1 MHSSLAPNMEASLES
16 KFSAAFEQ
24 QNSHT
29 SSGGTSLGM
38 KSGLLNGGG
47 NHYHNAHHAPTG
59 HHHHGHHKS
68 RSHPVPATTTATPNT
83 ESSSGEKTVSFRKGN
98 DLESFEALSSLYA
111 NGLFTDLVICCSGKM
126 FKCHRVVMAAAS
138 LYIRDAL
145 SAFYNNAVDGNSGAA
160 AGGCNNCNTVMIL
173 PKEIKMTDMEAI
185 LRFIYDGHVEV
196 KVDAIES
203 FLKSARMLNIKGLS
217 NVNIVF
223 NNNGSATDES
233 VEDCSIEE
241 RLGGAAGS
249 AAGRKQNNGYSKNA
263 GVAGNS
269 GSSNLHHHS
278 SLLNGH
284 AGVNSPPPSP
294 PSMNNSLASLKALA
308 AASTNQTST
317 PSAHVNGGKHLNGI
331 GSAHHGVNFSNRSQ
345 FNRNHRE
352 HQLASLRANQSH
364 DQHNNSL
371 HQNHSSQNH
380 SSSSI
385 LSHNLTPA
393 HQSST
398 PKSIFA
404 NGNLFS
410 GGNMRVDA
418 ASSIVPNASGS
429 SSSGR
434 RKQKFPTNIPPT
446 AFNLNDAIPPLAAA
460 ALYLNPAA
468 WLHNQSEN
476 DDDEDDVDESFEE
489 KKLVIKDDSSNDCNS
504 TGDNLSSASLDVS
517 SNAANKAAAAGG
529 HHNLGPFGQ
538 LPMSNFNPQMPC
550 MIEVEADPTNFPTY
564 CHDQSENM
572 SQLNAQAA
580 AAAATLLQTANKQRR
595 RHFKSAFPSVDK
607 FSADLFNSGSS
618 KKLKLPFGGNA
629 LNSPNSDLSIKP
641 FSPMMTAASHQG
653 QQSSPVDLLTKIHGG
668 GSAGA
673 LARHVDMEKG
683 QPLFSAF
690 STVKTAAGANPSA
703 GAAAGQSPSSVSS
716 LPGSANWAGNKW
728 KCDICNKY
736 YGNKQTL
743 KEHMDYFH
751 SNREEQIYICNICN
765 KEYTWRKS
773 LMKHYRDIHQMRN
786 TPALAEINR
795 QLAALA
801 TTKGRSGMGG
811 GPGSMASP
819 MSVGS
824 DHSGHGSALQSYVSI
839 SNSMNR
845 HHQSSGGKA
854 SSVGD
859 ELSRDIDCDGDA
871 SVDAVPEEED
881 EEDDSNEEVEVEAG
895 EEHSPNGSGHGVESP
910 SDDHHSEA
918 VNGSSEGFVKRSA
931 PEEEDEH
938 DDEHHPMIVDEGAAE
953 KEDKTSAVA
962 ENSSNNS
969 DHHSDASSAAT
980 VPENSSPVSSPP
992 SFSS

>member
-47 NHYHNAHHAPTG
+47 NHYHNAHHAPTA
-59 HHHHGHHKS
+59 HQHHGHHKS

-145 SAFYNNAVDGNSGAA
+145 SAFYNNAVDGNSGGS

-173 PKEIKMTDMEAI
+173 PKEIKMSDMEAI

-241 RLGGAAGS
+241 SLANAAIS
-249 AAGRKQNNGYSKNA
+249 AGRKQNNGYSKNT
-263 GVAGNS
+263 GVGANS
-269 GSSNLHHHS
+269 GASNLHHHS

-308 AASTNQTST
+308 AASTNQTSST
-317 PSAHVNGGKHLNGI
+317 PSAHVNGGSGKHVNGI
-331 GSAHHGVNFSNRSQ
+331 GSAHHGVNFSNRGQ
-345 FNRNHRE
+345 FNTKNHRE
-352 HQLASLRANQSH
+352 HQLASLRANQH

-434 RKQKFPTNIPPT
+434 RKQKFPTNIPST
-446 AFNLNDAIPPLAAA
+446 FNLNDAIPPLAA

-476 DDDEDDVDESFEE
+476 DEDDDDVDESFEE

-504 TGDNLSSASLDVS
+504 TGDNLSTASMDVS
-517 SNAANKAAAAGG
+517 ANAANKAAAGG

-538 LPMSNFNPQMPC
+538 LPLGTFNPQMPC

-564 CHDQSENM
+564 CHDQNENM
-572 SQLNAQAA
+572 GQLNAQAA
-580 AAAATLLQTANKQRR
+580 AAAAVLLQTASKQRR
-595 RHFKSAFPSVDK
+595 RHFKSAFPSAEK
-607 FSADLFNSGSS
+607 FAADLFNSGGN

-641 FSPMMTAASHQG
+641 FSPMMTAVSHQG
-653 QQSSPVDLLTKIHGG
+653 QQSSPVDLLTKKIHSG
-668 GSAGA
+668 GSAA
-673 LARHVDMEKG
+673 AIARHIEMENKG
-683 QPLFSAF
+683 TPLFSAF

-811 GPGSMASP
+811 GPPSMASP
-819 MSVGS
+819 MSGS

-839 SNSMNR
+839 ANNMNR
-845 HHQSSGGKA
+845 HHQSGGGKA

-895 EEHSPNGSGHGVESP
+895 EEHSSNGIGHNDESP
-910 SDDHHSEA
+910 SDDREG
-918 VNGSSEGFVKRSA
+918 VNGSEGVVKGNA
-931 PEEEDEH
+931 PDEEDENE
-938 DDEHHPMIVDEGAAE
+938 EHHPMIVDDGAEE
-953 KEDKTSAVA
+953 KEKSTLVA

-969 DHHSDASSAAT
+969 DNHSDASSAAT

>member
-1 MHSSLAPNMEASLES
+1 MHSSLAPNMEASIES

-29 SSGGTSLGM
+29 SSGGM
-38 KSGLLNGGG
+38 KGGLVNGGS
-47 NHYHNAHHAPTG
+47 HYHSAHS
-59 HHHHGHHKS
+59 HGPSAHSTHSHNHHKS
-68 RSHPVPATTTATPNT
+68 RSHPVPPTTTATPNT
-83 ESSSGEKTVSFRKGN
+83 ESGSGEKTVSFRKGN
-98 DLESFEALSSLYA
+98 DLESFESLSSLYA
-111 NGLFTDLVICCSGKM
+111 NNLFTDMVICCSGKM

-145 SAFYNNAVDGNSGAA
+145 SAFYNNAVDGNTGGAN
-160 AGGCNNCNTVMIL
+160 GCNNCNTVMIL
-173 PKEIKMTDMEAI
+173 PKEIKVTDMEAI
-185 LRFIYDGHVEV
+185 LHFIYDGHVEV

-203 FLKSARMLNIKGLS
+203 FLKSARTLNIKGLS

-233 VEDCSIEE
+233 VEDCSLEE
-241 RLGGAAGS
+241 SSSTS
-249 AAGRKQNNGYSKNA
+249 AARKNNGYSKNSS
-263 GVAGNS
+263 G

-278 SLLNGH
+278 NLLNGH
-284 AGVNSPPPSP
+284 AGVTSPPPSP
-294 PSMNNSLASLKALA
+294 PSINTSLASLKALTGA
-308 AASTNQTST
+308 QSSNQST
-317 PSAHVNGGKHLNGI
+317 PSPHVNGGSAKHLNGI
-331 GSAHHGVNFSNRSQ
+331 GSAHSGAP
-345 FNRNHRE
+345 FNRGQFSKNRDHHHHQQQLSNLRPNDNHNS
-352 HQLASLRANQSH
+352 HLPNQ
-364 DQHNNSL
+364 
-371 HQNHSSQNH
+371 SSQNH
-380 SSSSI
+380 SSSSSSL

-410 GGNMRVDA
+410 GGSMRHDA
-418 ASSIVPNASGS
+418 ASSIVPNASGG

-446 AFNLNDAIPPLAAA
+446 AFLNDAIPPLAAA
-460 ALYLNPAA
+460 LYMNSAA
-468 WLHNQSEN
+468 WLHNSEN
-476 DDDEDDVDESFEE
+476 DDEDDDGDDSFEE

-504 TGDNLSSASLDVS
+504 TGDNLSTASLEVS
-517 SNAANKAAAAGG
+517 SSAGKAAAA
-529 HHNLGPFGQ
+529 HHSLGPFNQ
-538 LPMSNFNPQMPC
+538 LPLGNFNPQMPC

-564 CHDQSENM
+564 CHDQNENVGV
-572 SQLNAQAA
+572 NAQQAAVAA
-580 AAAATLLQTANKQRR
+580 AAASLLQTAGGKQRR
-595 RHFKSAFPSVDK
+595 RHFKSAFPS
-607 FSADLFNSGSS
+607 AAENLFNSAAGVNSSS
-618 KKLKLPFGGNA
+618 KKLKLPYGGNV

-641 FSPMMTAASHQG
+641 FSPLMAAGALQG
-653 QQSSPVDLLTKIHGG
+653 AQSSPVDLLAKKVHGSA

-673 LARHVDMEKG
+673 LRHVDLEK

-703 GAAAGQSPSSVSS
+703 GGGGGAAAQSPSSVSS

-801 TTKGRSGMGG
+801 TNKGRSGG

-819 MSVGS
+819 MSAGS

-839 SNSMNR
+839 ANSMNR
-845 HHQSSGGKA
+845 HHHHHSSGGGKA

-859 ELSRDIDCDGDA
+859 ESRDNIDCDGEA

-881 EEDDSNEEVEVEAG
+881 EEDDSNEEVEIEAG
-895 EEHSPNGSGHGVESP
+895 EHSSTGSGHAESP
-910 SDDHHSEA
+910 SEDHGDL
-918 VNGSSEGFVKRSA
+918 NGGEEGKGRDA
-931 PEEEDEH
+931 EEDDSEN
-938 DDEHHPMIVDEGAAE
+938 HPMIIDEGAAE
-953 KEDKTSAVA
+953 KEEKNAAEENGTSG
-962 ENSSNNS
+962 S
-969 DHHSDASSAAT
+969 DHHSDASSATT

-992 SFSS
+992 SSSS